1 MPKTIVLPDDFFTR
15 FDWDSADLDKLGNAT
30 AIIEA
35 TAAKCVEI
43 EAKNTELDSR
53 LTTAEGDIDQLT
65 EDLAAEVTR
74 AEGAESALDEAI
86 KEETSRAEAAEQKN
100 VDDIAAEVTR
110 ATTAEQTLQS
120 NIDAEKARA
129 EAAEQKNAEDIA
141 ANKAAIEAEVTRAT
155 EAEQTLQ
162 TNINAEKTRAEA
174 AEKANADAIS
184 AEQTRAEASEQANAA
199 AVTAEQTRAEAAE
212 AALAGRVSTLEETH
226 IWHGSYTFAS
236 VPANATQSYAFQ
248 LDVTYKDV
256 DKVSP
261 YVICSTPD
269 VTPYLVL
276 ITQTA
281 FTVGIRNTTDA
292 DLTNVKLYAQAVGEV
307 EA

>member
-74 AEGAESALDEAI
+74 AEGAESALDKAI

-100 VDDIAAEVTR
+100 ADAIAANTNAIETEEARAKAAEQANADAIAAE
-110 ATTAEQTLQS
+110 QT
-120 NIDAEKARA
+120 RA
-129 EAAEQKNAEDIA
+129 EATEQKNADDIS
-141 ANKAAIEAEVTRAT
+141 ANKTAIEAEVTRA
-155 EAEQTLQ
+155 EG
-162 TNINAEKTRAEA
+162 
-174 AEKANADAIS
+174 AEKANADAIA
-184 AEQTRAEASEQANAA
+184 AET
-199 AVTAEQTRAEAAE
+199 TRAEAAE
-212 AALAGRVSTLEETH
+212 EALAGRVTTLETTH
-226 IWHGSYTFAS
+226 VWHGSYTFAS

-248 LDVTYKDV
+248 LDVTYADPE
-256 DKVSP
+256 KVSP

-269 VTPYLVL
+269 VMPYLVL

-281 FTVGIRNTTDA
+281 FTVGIKNTTDA
-292 DLTNVKLYAQAVGEV
+292 DLTDVKLYAQAVGEV
-307 EA
+307 SA